1 MTDGYAYVQLN
12 DGIDSDSSYPYE
24 AVDGECRYDASGKEG
39 NTVGYEYTN
48 EDDEKDLM
56 RAVAEGPVAVA
67 VDANDWSTYKGG
79 VFKCHN
85 IITKL
90 IKSVKINHGVTIVG

>member
-1 MTDGYAYVQLN
+1 MTNGYTYVQLN
-12 DGIDSDSSYPYE
+12 GGINSETSYPYE
-24 AVDGECRYDASGKEG
+24 AVDGECRYDASGNGG
-39 NTVGYEYTN
+39 NSVGFEYTK

-67 VDANDWSTYKGG
+67 VDANDWSAYKGG
-79 VFKCHN
+79 VFKCHT
-85 IITKL
+85 ILTKL